1 MKPKKR
7 KVPCLLLALFV
18 LTLGTVVLNLGTARA
33 DAPALSL
40 SRLSIAAGG
49 DFKVLPSGGDVD
61 DKWSGVLALAYVLMA
76 PDAEAPSRP
85 RIALIARFS
94 QPLDADA
101 RPEGQIGFRWS
112 LKTAG
117 E

>member
-1 MKPKKR
+1 MKPKRK
-7 KVPCLLLALFV
+7 KVPCLLLALFA
-18 LTLGTVVLNLGTARA
+18 LSAFLLCPLRADA

-61 DKWSGVLALAYVLMA
+61 DKWSGVLSLAYVLMA

-101 RPEGQIGFRWS
+101 RPEGQLGFRWT